1 MEINSS
7 VQNWIE
13 ELEEEFQVCVN
24 PMEVYYNQ
32 AKKLIYTFGG
42 KQALGKFLTEK
53 VSLLRTVRVS
63 QDIEI
68 QYQIWNDLPTEMQSL
83 TTVLAEL
90 CQKSRVCLLVLA
102 WCYSESEHE

>member
-1 MEINSS
+1 MDEVKLEINSS

-13 ELEEEFQVCVN
+13 ELEEEFQLCVN

-63 QDIEI
+63 QDIEKFNI
-68 QYQIWNDLPTEMQSL
+68 KFGTISQLKCSL
-83 TTVLAEL
+83 SQR
-90 CQKSRVCLLVLA
+90 C
-102 WCYSESEHE
+102 